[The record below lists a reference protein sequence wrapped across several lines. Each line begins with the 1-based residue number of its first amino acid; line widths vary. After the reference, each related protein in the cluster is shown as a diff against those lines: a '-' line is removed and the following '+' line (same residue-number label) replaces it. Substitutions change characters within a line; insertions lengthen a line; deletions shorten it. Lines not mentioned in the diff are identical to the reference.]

1 MDTHVN
7 QIINFLMHDKCF
19 TEMKDQNGQFDKR
32 NNQYILH
39 VLHDLKTKEHL
50 EPQLHVLLPI
60 KSVMSQ
66 SEDLLQYFNALVN
79 AIHMDAIN
87 KKIQSINLTCHIIHN
102 QMFATVIK
110 RGYQAE
116 IEFKDWS
123 YDENNSFIQSI
134 NEVLERIKHLI
145 SKLYPMMNDINS
157 ISRQT
162 DIIKKTFKRQKSFNP
177 VIERLSNSINNDAEK
192 ILEYKKSLL
201 TFN

>member
-7 QIINFLMHDKCF
+7 QIISFLMHDKCF

-32 NNQYILH
+32 NNQYIFH

-50 EPQLHVLLPI
+50 ELQLHVLLPI

-66 SEDLLQYFNALVN
+66 SEDLLQYFNALIN
-79 AIHMDAIN
+79 AIHMDAID
-87 KKIQSINLTCHIIHN
+87 KKIQSINSTCEIIHN

-116 IEFKDWS
+116 IELAGGS
-123 YDENNSFIQSI
+123 YNKNNSFIQSTNKAI
-134 NEVLERIKHLI
+134 ERIKHII
-145 SKLYPMMNDINS
+145 STLYPMMNNIDYVS
-157 ISRQT
+157 YQT
-162 DIIKKTFKRQKSFNP
+162 DIIKNIFRREKSFNP
-177 VIERLSNSINNDAEK
+177 IIERLCNSINHDAEK

-201 TFN
+201 TFS